1 MISVLADIATSP
13 KQAFWGGY
21 GSNGYKILFAIH
33 ILAIIAAF
41 GPLFT
46 SRMLNHQAIKRTGE
60 DARVFASI
68 PMAVTNRISMP
79 AFITAVIAGLGL
91 VGASKDL
98 YKFSQAWV
106 SYAFSLVLVIALVYY
121 FMLRPAQKRLV
132 AAVQNGTPEEHAN
145 DAAIRSAKAVGA
157 AATGLIHLCMVGL
170 VLLMVWKPGL

>member
-1 MISVLADIATSP
+1 MISVLADVTTSN
-13 KQAFWGGY
+13 QAFFGGY
-21 GSNGYKILFAIH
+21 GSDGYRLLFAIH

-68 PMAVTNRISMP
+68 PVAVTTRISMP
-79 AFITAVIAGLGL
+79 AFIVAVLAGLGL

-98 YKFSQAWV
+98 YKFSQSWV

-121 FMLRPAQKRLV
+121 FLLRPAQNRLV
-132 AAVQNGTPEEHAN
+132 AAVQSGTPEEHAT
-145 DAAIRSAKAVGA
+145 DANIRSAKATGA